1 MKVALIG
8 PTNIQKLS
16 TIIGK
21 SVADVESLA
30 RDVGKVLAQSKC
42 QLVVGFNY
50 SGVIKLVGD
59 GYKKHGGKLEI
70 LYTENNADWDTV
82 IYMKHLQEADV
93 KTKKGSWHDLLLSL
107 VTDVDVVLCA
117 GLSAGALGELAY
129 MKWNFQES
137 KGKVK
142 ALIGVKELLRN
153 GEFPP
158 EIQYDLDKIII
169 ISSIK
174 ELDKILKSHKS

>member
-8 PTNIQKLS
+8 PTNMQKLS

-50 SGVIKLVGD
+50 SGMIKLVGD
-59 GYKKHGGKLEI
+59 EYKKDGSKLEM
-70 LYTENNADWDTV
+70 LYTENNADWDTD
-82 IYMKHLQEADV
+82 IYKKHLQDADI
-93 KTKKGSWHDLLLSL
+93 KTKKASWHDLLLSL
-107 VTDVDVVLCA
+107 VSDVDVVLCA
-117 GLSAGALGELAY
+117 GLSAGVLGELAY

-137 KGKVK
+137 KGNVK
-142 ALIGVKELLRN
+142 KLIGVKELLRN

-158 EIQYDLDKIII
+158 EIQYDLNKMIV
-169 ISSIK
+169 ISSVK